1 MAWGN
6 QRLDTEA
13 RLWVLQE
20 TALSCLERQTDQC
33 RCKSSEQNRGSK
45 QQICG
50 NELGDQYTSLMGRQ
64 AGGEAKGLEEAL
76 TGAQARSK
84 VERKGLRAWKQSHLY
99 FREVAWGEKAREM

>member
-1 MAWGN
+1 
-6 QRLDTEA
+6 
-13 RLWVLQE
+13 
-20 TALSCLERQTDQC
+20 
-33 RCKSSEQNRGSK
+33 
-45 QQICG
+45 
-50 NELGDQYTSLMGRQ
+50 MGRQ